1 VEESCNTT
9 VLLPTTSIWHQFRTT
24 SAPANLIPVGEGADA
39 FAAMLRKDLERWGNV
54 ARTAG
59 VKAE

>member
-1 VEESCNTT
+1 MQHHGPLSDNVN
-9 VLLPTTSIWHQFRTT
+9 LPSISDT